1 MLKGREGPRSRTQA
15 QGRARGRPGAQLFLS
30 NRMNVKESPLGS
42 RMGARVTS
50 SWARKTLKDN
60 PVQFFCA
67 SNEETKNQK
76 EDGDCLESHG
86 KAGARW
92 GLGPVGPDAQY
103 SFRCPTLSWS
113 RRPRRV
119 RVAVFIILT
128 GSL

>member
-1 MLKGREGPRSRTQA
+1 MQA

-30 NRMNVKESPLGS
+30 NHMNVKESPLGS
-42 RMGARVTS
+42 KMGARVTS
-50 SWARKTLKDN
+50 SPARKTLKDN

-76 EDGDCLESHG
+76 EDGDCLEAHG
-86 KAGARW
+86 EAGGWW
-92 GLGPVGPDAQY
+92 GLGPVGPDTQH

-113 RRPRRV
+113 RRPRWA
-119 RVAVFIILT
+119 RVAVFMILT

>member
-1 MLKGREGPRSRTQA
+1 MEA

-30 NRMNVKESPLGS
+30 NHMNVKETPLGS

-50 SWARKTLKDN
+50 SRGPKTLKDN

-67 SNEETKNQK
+67 SNEETTNQK

-86 KAGARW
+86 EAGAWW
-92 GLGPVGPDAQY
+92 GLGPVGRDAQH

-113 RRPRRV
+113 RRPRRA
-119 RVAVFIILT
+119 RVAVFMILT
-128 GSL
+128 GRL